1 MLTLSI
7 LNSKFQKQNPH
18 GSITEQKGSKYDVCF
33 DTRDNRTESEKE
45 LDMWQSTADTRKI
58 YTYRASNLFELAEKL
73 HIDVTEY
80 IERSKLNQDF
90 EQWLKEPESED
101 DEPLFFE

>member
-7 LNSKFQKQNPH
+7 LNSKFLKLNPH
-18 GSITEQKGSKYDVCF
+18 GSITKQKGNKYDVCF
-33 DTRDNRTESEKE
+33 NNIDNRSVTEKE
-45 LDMWQSTADTRKI
+45 LDLWHSTADTRKT

-80 IERSKLNQDF
+80 IERSKLNQEF
-90 EQWLKEPESED
+90 EQWMKEPESED